1 MSKKDI
7 SRRDFIK
14 TSAAVSLAAMTVGA
28 NKAFAAGSDKL
39 RVGMIG
45 CGGRGTGATLDCLN
59 ADKGV
64 EVVAMGDLF
73 KDRLD
78 GSLNTLKKEFADR
91 IKVTPDTCFVGFD
104 AYKEVVACKEV
115 DLIVTATPPHFR
127 PIHLKA
133 SIEAGKHVF
142 MEKPVAV
149 DPVGIRS
156 VIASSELADRKKLAI
171 VAGTQRRHAAGYQE
185 IMKRIHDGDI
195 GEVVGG
201 QCYWN
206 QGGLWVEEKKPQWSD
221 MEWQCRNWLYFTWLS
236 GDHIVEQHV
245 HNIDVINWAF
255 GSHPVKAMGMGGRE
269 VRTDQKYGNIFDHF
283 AIEFEYA
290 NGARVLSMCRQIDG
304 CTHRVSERI
313 VGTKGTSNCS
323 NKIEGSNAYLY
334 EGPDPDAY
342 VQEHADLIK
351 SIREGNPLNEG
362 RQVAESTMSAIM
374 GRMSAYTGREMS
386 WDWAMNTS
394 TLDLS
399 PSEYKMTD
407 LPVQPVA
414 VPGQT
419 QLI

>member
-1 MSKKDI
+1 
-7 SRRDFIK
+7 
-14 TSAAVSLAAMTVGA
+14 
-28 NKAFAAGSDKL
+28 
-39 RVGMIG
+39 
-45 CGGRGTGATLDCLN
+45 
-59 ADKGV
+59 
-64 EVVAMGDLF
+64 
-73 KDRLD
+73 
-78 GSLNTLKKEFADR
+78 
-91 IKVTPDTCFVGFD
+91 
-104 AYKEVVACKEV
+104 
-115 DLIVTATPPHFR
+115 
-127 PIHLKA
+127 
-133 SIEAGKHVF
+133 
-142 MEKPVAV
+142 
-149 DPVGIRS
+149 
-156 VIASSELADRKKLAI
+156 LADRKKLAI

-185 IMKRIHDGDI
+185 IMKRIHDGAI

-269 VRTDQKYGNIFDHF
+269 VRTDEKYGNIFDHF

-304 CTHRVSERI
+304 CTDRVSERI

-399 PSEYKMTD
+399 PPEYKMTD

-419 QLI
+419 KLI